1 MMMYVMPFMMA
12 IFCFIAPL
20 GVLIYLLTTNFWTMG
35 QQFFVIHNSPLPGS
49 KAHEAHLKRKAE
61 KMAKKTGVDLAT
73 AQDTIAAS
81 VGGRPQ
87 GKAKAGAAAA
97 AAADAPPKPAVR
109 NQPTRT
115 TKSQRKK

>member
-1 MMMYVMPFMMA
+1 MMA

-61 KMAKKTGVDLAT
+61 KHAKKTGVDLAT
-73 AQDTIAAS
+73 AQSAIAAG
-81 VGGRPQ
+81 VGGR
-87 GKAKAGAAAA
+87 GKDKVTVVE
-97 AAADAPPKPAVR
+97 DAPPKPAPR
-109 NQPTRT
+109 NQPSRT